1 MLIVCPSCASRYS
14 IDDDKIG
21 AAGRKVRCAS
31 CRADFFVTL
40 ADDQSARIAA
50 EQAAAEAP
58 QPAAPPAPAS
68 AKPRNPDADLAAQW
82 LASEALEDIIDE
94 ESGAAA
100 APVPDPAVSSDGEV
114 DQAALDALF
123 EEEMA
128 SAREQAEAILAAP
141 PEPAPVTGWRRLLP
155 GFMRRKGKGK
165 GRPGSKGRTAPQRQP
180 ARPGKVSARK
190 RGAQAKNASAA
201 GRIKGPLGI
210 AGAGIAALAL
220 LVLQRETV
228 VRLAPSS
235 APLFA
240 AAGLAVNVKGLIFTD
255 VVSTALK
262 EGEARYLVV
271 EGKVV
276 SVSDAV
282 TPVPMIEVSVRGED
296 GRALYTWTAEPP
308 RSSLEPGEALH
319 FRTRLATPPEAGRD
333 VAVRFTDQVQ
343 SASARR

>member
-58 QPAAPPAPAS
+58 QPAAPAPPPSPAS

-82 LASEALEDIIDE
+82 LASEALEDVIDE
-94 ESGAAA
+94 DPGA
-100 APVPDPAVSSDGEV
+100 APVPDPAVSPDGEV
-114 DQAALDALF
+114 NQAALDALF

-128 SAREQAEAILAAP
+128 SAREQAESILAAP

-155 GFMRRKGKGK
+155 GFMRRKGKGT
-165 GRPGSKGRTAPQRQP
+165 PGSKARTAPQGQP

-190 RGAQAKNASAA
+190 RGARAKNASAA
-201 GRIKGPLGI
+201 GRMKGPLGI

-228 VRLAPSS
+228 VRLAPSR

-296 GRALYTWTAEPP
+296 GRALYTWTTEPP

-333 VAVRFTDQVQ
+333 VAVRFTDQLQ